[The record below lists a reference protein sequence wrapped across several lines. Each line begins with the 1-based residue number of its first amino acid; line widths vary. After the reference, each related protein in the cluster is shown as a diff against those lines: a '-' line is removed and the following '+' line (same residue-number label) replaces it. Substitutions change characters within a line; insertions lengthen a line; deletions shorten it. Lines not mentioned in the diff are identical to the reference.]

1 MDNWEQYAEKAFA
14 AERSG
19 DVDGDD
25 EAELTDIAIK
35 PKADIVF
42 KPDENGYPLWPDID
56 IDSIKLPL
64 LKDTIRAYL
73 TAHYSELSII
83 YHCSSHIC
91 CRVSKSERQGIG
103 PMGCDRPR
111 PRQIRALCV
120 PSGWVF
126 ARRSVKANKYHGAGS
141 RPPLGG

>member
-56 IDSIKLPL
+56 IDSIKLPI

-73 TAHYSELSII
+73 TAHYSE
-83 YHCSSHIC
+83 
-91 CRVSKSERQGIG
+91 
-103 PMGCDRPR
+103 
-111 PRQIRALCV
+111 
-120 PSGWVF
+120 
-126 ARRSVKANKYHGAGS
+126 
-141 RPPLGG
+141 